1 MELQEQR
8 VSSIFIVP
16 LIVFFVGVLL
26 FIALLHGQRDLIIFS
41 ILILGVVT
49 GARLWSRYGLSGIRC
64 FSAVDREKVF
74 PDETL
79 SLSVTAENAK
89 FLPVWLQMT
98 IPVAG
103 PLHPGSEGA
112 AFAEESGLLWYQKA
126 RFDWDLVAQRRGVH
140 QVGPPHIKAADIFG
154 FFPRQR
160 EEQESLNII
169 VYPRLVPLRPMSL
182 PRRDL
187 FGIPGSK
194 SPVQDPVYILG
205 TRDYQQWRPA
215 RYIHWKASARH
226 NRLQEKIFE
235 PSEQEKVLLAVEVS
249 PFSKNN
255 AEQGF
260 EHTLEVVASLAVRLD
275 QHGFSVGLL
284 SNGAVDGEGL
294 TIIPIARN
302 PGQLPAILEAL
313 ARLRMEVK
321 WDLIAM
327 LRDSFELPWGLSC
340 VHFSYEEDATTQHTE
355 AYLRQRK
362 VPTARVVCRS
372 GPASGPYERT
382 GGGKTY
388 HLDEIRIGKTEER

>member
-1 MELQEQR
+1 VEPQEQR

-26 FIALLHGQRDLIIFS
+26 FIALLHGQRDLIVFS
-41 ILILGVVT
+41 ILLLSVVT

-64 FSAVDREKVF
+64 SSAIDRNKVF
-74 PDETL
+74 PDERL
-79 SLSVTAENAK
+79 SLTVTAENAK
-89 FLPVWLQMT
+89 FLPVWLQLT
-98 IPVAG
+98 VPVAG
-103 PLHPGSEGA
+103 PLHPGSEEGT
-112 AFAEESGLLWYQKA
+112 FAEESGLLWYQKA
-126 RFDWDLVAQRRGVH
+126 QFHWNLVAQRRGVH
-140 QVGPPHIKAADIFG
+140 RVGPPHIKAADIFG

-160 EEQESLNII
+160 EEHESLNII
-169 VYPRLVPLRPMSL
+169 VYPRLVPLRPISL

-249 PFSKNN
+249 HFSKNN

-260 EHTLEVVASLAVRLD
+260 EQTLEAVASLAVRLD
-275 QHGFSVGLL
+275 RRGFAVGLVT
-284 SNGAVDGEGL
+284 NGAVDGEGP
-294 TIIPIARN
+294 TIVPIATN

-313 ARLRMEVK
+313 ARLHMVAK
-321 WDLIAM
+321 WHLIAL
-327 LRDSFELPWGLSC
+327 LRDTFELPWGVSC
-340 VHFSYEEDATTQHTE
+340 VHFCYEEDAKTQHTDG
-355 AYLRQRK
+355 YLQQRK
-362 VPTARVVCRS
+362 VPTVRVVCRS
-372 GPASGPYERT
+372 GPASGVNERT
-382 GGGKTY
+382 GSGKIY
-388 HLDEIRIGKTEER
+388 YLDEIRIGKAEGR

>member
-1 MELQEQR
+1 MEPQEYR

-26 FIALLHGQRDLIIFS
+26 FIALLYGQRDLTVFA

-64 FSAVDREKVF
+64 YSTVDREKVF
-74 PDETL
+74 PGERL
-79 SLSVTAENAK
+79 SLTVRAENAK

-98 IPVAG
+98 VPVAS
-103 PLHPGSEGA
+103 PLHPGSDEA
-112 AFAEESGLLWYQKA
+112 AFTEESGLLWYQKA

-140 QVGPPHIKAADIFG
+140 RVGPPYIKAADIFG

-160 EEQESLNII
+160 EEHESLHVI
-169 VYPRLVPLRPMSL
+169 VYPRLVPLRSISL

-187 FGIPGSK
+187 FGVPGSK

-226 NRLQEKIFE
+226 NRLQEKVFE
-235 PSEQEKVLLAVEVS
+235 PSEQEKVLLAVDVS
-249 PFSKNN
+249 LFSKNS
-255 AEQGF
+255 AEEDF
-260 EHTLEVVASLAVRLD
+260 ENTLEVVASLAVRLD
-275 QHGFSVGLL
+275 QRGFAVGLVT
-284 SNGAVDGEGL
+284 NGAVAGGGP
-294 TIIPIARN
+294 TIVPIARN

-313 ARLRMEVK
+313 ARLRMVAK

-327 LRDSFELPWGLSC
+327 LRDTFELPWGVSC
-340 VHFSYEEDATTQHTE
+340 VHFSYEEDVKTQHTE
-355 AYLRQRK
+355 GYLLQRK
-362 VPTARVVCRS
+362 VPTVRVVCRS
-372 GPASGPYERT
+372 GPASGAYKRT
-382 GGGKTY
+382 GRGKVY
-388 HLDEIRIGKTEER
+388 RLDEIRIGKAEDR

>member
-26 FIALLHGQRDLIIFS
+26 FIALLHGQRDLIVFS

-49 GARLWSRYGLSGIRC
+49 GTRLWSRYGLSGIRC
-64 FSAVDREKVF
+64 FSAVDRNKVF
-74 PDETL
+74 PDERL
-79 SLSVTAENAK
+79 SLTVTAENAK
-89 FLPVWLQMT
+89 FLPVWLQMSV
-98 IPVAG
+98 PVAG
-103 PLHPGSEGA
+103 PLHPGSEEA

-126 RFDWDLVAQRRGVH
+126 RFVWDLVAQRRGVH
-140 QVGPPHIKAADIFG
+140 QVGPPHIRAADIFG

-160 EEQESLNII
+160 EERESLNII
-169 VYPRLVPLRPMSL
+169 VYPRLVPLRPLSL

-235 PSEQEKVLLAVEVS
+235 PSEQEKVLLVVEVS
-249 PFSKNN
+249 HFSKNS

-260 EHTLEVVASLAVRLD
+260 EQTLEVAASLAVRLD
-275 QHGFSVGLL
+275 QRGFSVGLL
-284 SNGAVDGEGL
+284 SNGAVDGGGP
-294 TIIPIARN
+294 TIVPIARN

-313 ARLRMEVK
+313 ARLRMEAK
-321 WDLIAM
+321 WDLIAL
-327 LRDSFELPWGLSC
+327 LRDTFELPWGLSC

-355 AYLRQRK
+355 GYLHQHK

-372 GPASGPYERT
+372 GPASGPYELT
-382 GGGKTY
+382 GRGKIY
-388 HLDEIRIGKTEER
+388 HLDEIHMGKAKEG

>member
-1 MELQEQR
+1 MEPQEYR

-26 FIALLHGQRDLIIFS
+26 FIALLHGQRDLTIFA

-64 FSAVDREKVF
+64 YSAVDRDKVF
-74 PDETL
+74 PGERL
-79 SLSVTAENAK
+79 SLTVRVENAK

-98 IPVAG
+98 VPVAS
-103 PLHPGSEGA
+103 PLHPGSDEA
-112 AFAEESGLLWYQKA
+112 AFTEESGLLWYQKA
-126 RFDWDLVAQRRGVH
+126 RFEWDLVAQRRGVH
-140 QVGPPHIKAADIFG
+140 RVGPPYIKAADIFG

-160 EEQESLNII
+160 EEHESLHVI
-169 VYPRLVPLRPMSL
+169 VYPRLVPLRPISL

-187 FGIPGSK
+187 FGVPGSK

-226 NRLQEKIFE
+226 NRLQEKVFE

-249 PFSKNN
+249 HFAKNN
-255 AEQGF
+255 AEEGF

-275 QHGFSVGLL
+275 QRGFAVGLVT
-284 SNGAVDGEGL
+284 NGAVDGGGP
-294 TIIPIARN
+294 TIVPIARN

-313 ARLRMEVK
+313 ARLHMEAK

-327 LRDSFELPWGLSC
+327 LRDTFKLSWGVSC
-340 VHFSYEEDATTQHTE
+340 VHFSYEEDAKTQHTE
-355 AYLRQRK
+355 GYLLNRK
-362 VPTARVVCRS
+362 VPTVRVVCRS
-372 GPASGPYERT
+372 GPASGAYKRT
-382 GGGKTY
+382 GRGKIY
-388 HLDEIRIGKTEER
+388 HLYEIRIGKAEGR

>member
-1 MELQEQR
+1 MEPQEYR

-26 FIALLHGQRDLIIFS
+26 FIALLHGQRDLIVFA

-64 FSAVDREKVF
+64 SSAVDRDRVF
-74 PDETL
+74 PGERL
-79 SLSVTAENAK
+79 SLTVRAENAK

-98 IPVAG
+98 VPVAS
-103 PLHPGSEGA
+103 PLHPGSDEA
-112 AFAEESGLLWYQKA
+112 AFTEESGLLWYQKA
-126 RFDWDLVAQRRGVH
+126 RFDWDLIAQRRGVH
-140 QVGPPHIKAADIFG
+140 RVGPPYIKAADIFG

-160 EEQESLNII
+160 EEHESLHVI
-169 VYPRLVPLRPMSL
+169 VYPRLVPLRSISL

-187 FGIPGSK
+187 FGVPGSK

-235 PSEQEKVLLAVEVS
+235 PSEQEKVLLALEVS
-249 PFSKNN
+249 HFSENS
-255 AEQGF
+255 AEEGF

-275 QHGFSVGLL
+275 QRGFAVGLVT
-284 SNGAVDGEGL
+284 NGAVDGGGP
-294 TIIPIARN
+294 TIVPIARN

-313 ARLRMEVK
+313 ARLHMEAK
-321 WDLIAM
+321 WDLMAM
-327 LRDSFELPWGLSC
+327 LRDTFKLSWGVSC
-340 VHFSYEEDATTQHTE
+340 VHFSYEEDAKTQHTE
-355 AYLRQRK
+355 GYLLQHK
-362 VPTARVVCRS
+362 VPTVRVVCRS
-372 GPASGPYERT
+372 GPASGAYKRT
-382 GGGKTY
+382 GRGKIY
-388 HLDEIRIGKTEER
+388 YLDEIRIGKAEGR

>member
-1 MELQEQR
+1 MEQQEQR

-26 FIALLHGQRDLIIFS
+26 FIALLHGQRDLIVFS

-49 GARLWSRYGLSGIRC
+49 GTRLWSRYGLSGIRC
-64 FSAVDREKVF
+64 SSAVDRDKVF
-74 PDETL
+74 PGERL
-79 SLSVTAENAK
+79 SLTVRAENAK

-98 IPVAG
+98 VPVAS
-103 PLHPGSEGA
+103 PLHPGSEEATFG
-112 AFAEESGLLWYQKA
+112 EESGLLWYQKA
-126 RFDWDLVAQRRGVH
+126 RFNWDLVAQRRGVH
-140 QVGPPHIKAADIFG
+140 RVGPPHIKAADIFG

-160 EEQESLNII
+160 EEHESLNVI
-169 VYPRLVPLRPMSL
+169 VYPRLVPLRPISL

-187 FGIPGSK
+187 FGLPGSK

-226 NRLQEKIFE
+226 NRLQEKVFE

-249 PFSKNN
+249 HFSENN

-275 QHGFSVGLL
+275 QRGFAVGLVT
-284 SNGAVDGEGL
+284 NGAIDGEGP
-294 TIIPIARN
+294 TIVPIARN

-313 ARLRMEVK
+313 ARLHMEAK
-321 WDLIAM
+321 WDLSTM
-327 LRDSFELPWGLSC
+327 LRDTFKLPWGVSC
-340 VHFSYEEDATTQHTE
+340 IHFSYEEDAKTQHTE
-355 AYLRQRK
+355 GYLQQRK
-362 VPTARVVCRS
+362 VPTVQVVCRS
-372 GPASGPYERT
+372 GLATGAYEHK
-382 GGGKTY
+382 GKGRIY
-388 HLDEIRIGKTEER
+388 HLDEIRIGKAE